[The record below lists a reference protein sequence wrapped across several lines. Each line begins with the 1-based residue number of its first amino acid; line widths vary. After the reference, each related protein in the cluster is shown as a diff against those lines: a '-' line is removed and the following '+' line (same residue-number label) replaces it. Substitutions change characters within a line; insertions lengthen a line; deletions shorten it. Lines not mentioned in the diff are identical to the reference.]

1 MSLFTMVSL
10 ASTPSDVR
18 GVAAADDDG
27 SGTRPPQGSGGGGG
41 QSKLDSAMQ
50 KITAF
55 IPSEVVGI
63 YIAVVGIL
71 APAPADNVMKWW
83 IFGICAGLLIPFFIG
98 IGYLAKK
105 KKNEPVPT
113 LTVLITLLVCALI
126 AFAAWAC
133 ALPDTPFHQLFGDDA
148 TRYGG
153 GAVIVLAAVLYQIA
167 EYLNAVPAKP

>member
-10 ASTPSDVR
+10 ASAHSNVA
-18 GVAAADDDG
+18 GVAAAGDEG
-27 SGTRPPQGSGGGGG
+27 NRQQPAQGGGGGG
-41 QSKLDSAMQ
+41 QSRLDSAMQ

-63 YIAVVGIL
+63 YIAVFGIL
-71 APAPADNVMKWW
+71 APAETDNVMKWW

-105 KKNEPVPT
+105 KKREPIPTVP
-113 LTVLITLLVCALI
+113 VLLTLLVCALI

-133 ALPDTPFHQLFGDDA
+133 ALPDTPFQQVFGDSA

-153 GAVIVLAAVLYQIA
+153 GAVIVLAAVLYKIA
-167 EYLNAVPAKP
+167 ELFDAVPARP

>member
-1 MSLFTMVSL
+1 MVSL
-10 ASTPSDVR
+10 ASVHSNVT
-18 GVAAADDDG
+18 GKAAAGDDG
-27 SGTRPPQGSGGGGG
+27 NGRQPTSGSGGGG

-55 IPSEVVGI
+55 IPAEVVGI
-63 YIAVVGIL
+63 YIAVVGIV
-71 APAPADNVMKWW
+71 APAQTDNVLKWW

-105 KKNEPVPT
+105 KKKEPVPT
-113 LTVLITLLVCALI
+113 PPVVITLLVCALL

-133 ALPDTPFHQLFGDDA
+133 ALPDTPFQQVLGDNA

-153 GAVIVLAAVLYQIA
+153 GAVIVLAAVLYKIA
-167 EYLNAVPAKP
+167 ELFDAVPANP